1 MYKTFTTA
9 AALAALEPAVAE
21 ADTAELND
29 LYRGVL
35 EGWNRGSGE
44 AFAAGWAEDGH
55 QIAFDG
61 THFASRAEIA
71 RFHDELFHTHLKGTR
86 LVGRVTGVMF
96 PAPDVAVLHA
106 RGSTLMAGAEAPA
119 PERDSIQTIVAVRRD
134 DEWKIL
140 AFHNTRIRPMG
151 RDLPGTLWWLIS
163 DWVYRMLVKAGAAVR
178 GAAQ

>member
-1 MYKTFTTA
+1 MHKTFAAPTT
-9 AALAALEPAVAE
+9 LATPEPTGTE
-21 ADTAELND
+21 ADTAELNA

-44 AFAAGWAEDGH
+44 AFAAGWTDDGH

-86 LVGRVTGVMF
+86 LVGRVTGVLF

-106 RGSTLMAGAEAPA
+106 RGSTIMAGAEEPT
-119 PERDSIQTIVAVRRD
+119 PERDSIQTVVAVRRD
-134 DEWKIL
+134 GEWKIQ
-140 AFHNTRIRPMG
+140 AFQNTRIRPMG

-163 DWVYRMLVKAGAAVR
+163 DWVYRLLVRAGAAVR

>member
-1 MYKTFTTA
+1 MHKTFATPAT
-9 AALAALEPAVAE
+9 LATLEPAGTE

-29 LYRGVL
+29 LYRSVMD
-35 EGWNRGSGE
+35 GWNRGSGE
-44 AFAAGWAEDGH
+44 AFAAGWADDGH

-61 THFASRAEIA
+61 THFTSRAEIA
-71 RFHDELFHTHLKGTR
+71 RFHNELFHTHLKGTR

-106 RGSTLMAGAEAPA
+106 RGSTVMAGAEEPT
-119 PERDSIQTIVAVRRD
+119 PERDSIQTVVAVRRD
-134 DEWKIL
+134 DGWRIL
-140 AFHNTRIRPMG
+140 AFQNTRIRPMG

-163 DWVYRMLVKAGAAVR
+163 DWVYRTLVKAGAAVR

>member
-1 MYKTFTTA
+1 MHKTFATLTPLTT
-9 AALAALEPAVAE
+9 LEHAGTE
-21 ADTAELND
+21 ADRAELND
-29 LYRGVL
+29 LYRGVM

-44 AFAAGWAEDGH
+44 AFAAAWAEDGH

-86 LVGRVTGVMF
+86 LVGRVTGVLF

-106 RGSTLMAGAEAPA
+106 RGSTVLAGAEEPT
-119 PERDSIQTIVAVRRD
+119 PERDSIQTVVAVRRD
-134 DEWKIL
+134 GDWRIL

-163 DWVYRMLVKAGAAVR
+163 DWVYRLLVKAGAAVR